1 MDRVE
6 EECGAAY
13 MEASQMRFL
22 GDQVYS
28 LFSAS
33 LLIQGL
39 NVYGRVCFCEV
50 ILKINT
56 KYKL

>member
-28 LFSAS
+28 PFSAS
-33 LLIQGL
+33 FL
-39 NVYGRVCFCEV
+39 
-50 ILKINT
+50 
-56 KYKL
+56 YKGSMFMGEFVFVK